1 MEIIPPIVYYLTELL
16 FYGFHIK
23 LNLGKEATTNVF
35 IKTILDSLN
44 KRLEIKV
51 KYFLGQDQ
59 CHLVNGFIQPS
70 HQLII

>member
-1 MEIIPPIVYYLTELL
+1 MEIIPPIVYYLTQLL

-44 KRLEIKV
+44 KRFEIKV
-51 KYFLGQDQ
+51 KDVLG
-59 CHLVNGFIQPS
+59 
-70 HQLII
+70 